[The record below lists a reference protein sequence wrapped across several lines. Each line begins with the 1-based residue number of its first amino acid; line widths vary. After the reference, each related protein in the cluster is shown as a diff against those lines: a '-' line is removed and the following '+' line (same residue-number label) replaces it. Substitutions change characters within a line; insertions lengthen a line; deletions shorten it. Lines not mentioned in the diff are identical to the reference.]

1 MHLSTHMPTINS
13 FSDLMTAST
22 ARRFV
27 GMVLCTGLLTLASA
41 FPAAAQ
47 TDPPPMPSMDE
58 GSSSPI
64 PLTLN
69 EAVRIALNQNYD
81 LRRARLDVRN
91 ADAQVREAWG
101 SVYPQID
108 VTGGYTRN
116 VVTANPFAGS
126 DVTGLFAGG
135 NSTDWVAFNERAR
148 TDDDPSTMPITF
160 QEFRERQQEAREAA
174 GISLG
179 GGGGNPFGV
188 DNEFRS
194 GISLTQTLFNGSA
207 FASIAGAQ
215 QLKDVNQRN
224 VDREAQLLADRVR
237 QTYYDALLAQERVD
251 VLEQRVE
258 RTQQTLQEVRRQVR
272 QGVTPKFQRLST
284 EVELSNVETELVTA
298 ANSAELA
305 LDNLKNTMGLSID
318 QPIRLE
324 DALEASDAAVYREVS
339 VQQAMQVA
347 MDRRADLE
355 RARLAIE
362 LREVQKSV
370 TKAQYLPTLSAVA
383 NFNYTGRV
391 PDDRELVLSDPNDPF
406 AFSTQN
412 RGFFEDSFWN
422 PSFSVGLQMSWNIFS
437 GFQTAARVEQDEVAV
452 RRAEVDYLQLQ
463 EAVELDVRR
472 ALSNLEAAR
481 QRIQNQQQN
490 VARAE
495 TNYQFAS
502 ERVQQGV
509 SSQLE
514 LREASD
520 QLDQTRLNYLQAVHD
535 YLTARSAFEA
545 AVGLPVTMPDD
556 SFQFTSR

>member
-1 MHLSTHMPTINS
+1 
-13 FSDLMTAST
+13 MTAST

-27 GMVLCTGLLTLASA
+27 GMMLCTGFLALASA

-116 VVTANPFAGS
+116 IVTANPFAGS

-174 GISLG
+174 GIRLG

-251 VLEQRVE
+251 VLQQRVE

-298 ANSAELA
+298 ANNAELA

-339 VQQAMQVA
+339 VQQALQVA
-347 MDRRADLE
+347 LERRADLE

-490 VARAE
+490 VSRAE

>member
-1 MHLSTHMPTINS
+1 
-13 FSDLMTAST
+13 
-22 ARRFV
+22 
-27 GMVLCTGLLTLASA
+27 
-41 FPAAAQ
+41 
-47 TDPPPMPSMDE
+47 
-58 GSSSPI
+58 
-64 PLTLN
+64 
-69 EAVRIALNQNYD
+69 
-81 LRRARLDVRN
+81 
-91 ADAQVREAWG
+91 
-101 SVYPQID
+101 
-108 VTGGYTRN
+108 
-116 VVTANPFAGS
+116 
-126 DVTGLFAGG
+126 
-135 NSTDWVAFNERAR
+135 
-148 TDDDPSTMPITF
+148 
-160 QEFRERQQEAREAA
+160 
-174 GISLG
+174 
-179 GGGGNPFGV
+179 
-188 DNEFRS
+188 
-194 GISLTQTLFNGSA
+194 
-207 FASIAGAQ
+207 
-215 QLKDVNQRN
+215 
-224 VDREAQLLADRVR
+224 
-237 QTYYDALLAQERVD
+237 
-251 VLEQRVE
+251 
-258 RTQQTLQEVRRQVR
+258 
-272 QGVTPKFQRLST
+272 
-284 EVELSNVETELVTA
+284 
-298 ANSAELA
+298 
-305 LDNLKNTMGLSID
+305 
-318 QPIRLE
+318 
-324 DALEASDAAVYREVS
+324 
-339 VQQAMQVA
+339 
-347 MDRRADLE
+347 
-355 RARLAIE
+355 

-490 VARAE
+490 VSRAE